1 MEKELNSKESLA
13 LITSM
18 IQEAKKEAAGDG
30 SFQLLL
36 WGWVV
41 ALCNLGHFVLEK
53 VGYDLPWIVWILI
66 IPAMIWSFAHEW
78 KVKKKARIKTH
89 LDQFLGQLWI
99 GIFVAMCIVLSFMPV
114 LEFRHNPIIL
124 LLAAIGVFAT
134 GSIIR
139 VKMVRVGGMI
149 LAIGAIIAF
158 TLSVE
163 DQYLVAGIA
172 MILGYLVPGYYLKSS
187 MTGKSHTGMPR

>member
-1 MEKELNSKESLA
+1 MERELNSKESLA

-41 ALCNLGHFVLEK
+41 ALCNLGHFALAK
-53 VGYDLPWIVWILI
+53 MGFDQPYIIWLLI
-66 IPAMIWSFAHEW
+66 IPAIIWSFAHEW
-78 KVKKKARIKTH
+78 NNRKKSRIKTH
-89 LDQFLGQLWI
+89 LDQVLGQLWI
-99 GIFVAMCIVLSFMPV
+99 GVFAAMCIVLAFMPV
-114 LEFRHNPIIL
+114 LGFRHNPIIL
-124 LLAAIGVFAT
+124 LLAAVGVFAT

-139 VKMVRVGGMI
+139 VKMVRAGGMI

-158 TLSVE
+158 MMPINE
-163 DQYLVAGIA
+163 QYLVAGIT

-187 MTGKSHTGMPR
+187 MTRMPHAGLII

>member
-1 MEKELNSKESLA
+1 MERELNSKESLA

-18 IQEAKKEAAGDG
+18 IQQAKKEAAGDG

-41 ALCNLGHFVLEK
+41 AMCNIGHYVLVK
-53 VGYDLPWIVWILI
+53 AGFDQPYVVWLLI
-66 IPAMIWSFAHEW
+66 IPALIWSFGHEW
-78 KVKKKARIKTH
+78 NKRKKSRIRTH
-89 LDQFLGQLWI
+89 LDQFLAQLWI
-99 GIFVAMCIVLSFMPV
+99 GVFVAMCIVLTFMPV

-139 VKMVRVGGMI
+139 VKVVKAGGVI
-149 LAIGAIIAF
+149 LAIGAIIGF
-158 TLSVE
+158 TLPID
-163 DQYLVAGIA
+163 DQYLAAGIS
-172 MILGYLVPGYYLKSS
+172 MVLGYLIPGYYLKNQ
-187 MTGKSHTGMPR
+187 KS

>member
-18 IQEAKKEAAGDG
+18 IQQAKKEAAGDG

-41 ALCNLGHFVLEK
+41 ALCNLGHYTLVKAEFEMPWVVWLLM
-53 VGYDLPWIVWILI
+53 LPAI
-66 IPAMIWSFAHEW
+66 IWSIGHEW
-78 KVKKKARIKTH
+78 NKRKKSRIKTH

-99 GIFVAMCIVLSFMPV
+99 GVFVAMCIVLSFMSV

-139 VKMVRVGGMI
+139 VKVVKAGGVI

-158 TLSVE
+158 TLPVD
-163 DQYLVAGIA
+163 DQYLAAGIA
-172 MILGYLVPGYYLKSS
+172 MVLGYLIPGYYLKNQ
-187 MTGKSHTGMPR
+187 KS

>member
-18 IQEAKKEAAGDG
+18 IKEAKKEAAGDG

-41 ALCNLGHFVLEK
+41 AICNLGHFALVK
-53 VGYDLPWIVWILI
+53 AGYDQPWLVWLLM
-66 IPAMIWSFAHEW
+66 IPAVIWSFAHEW
-78 KVKKKARIKTH
+78 NKRNKSRIKTH
-89 LDQFLGQLWI
+89 LDQFIGQLWI
-99 GIFVAMCIVLSFMPV
+99 GVFVAMCIVLTFMPV

-139 VKMVRVGGMI
+139 VKMVRAGGMI

-158 TLSVE
+158 TLPVN
-163 DQYLVAGIA
+163 DQYLVAGIT
-172 MILGYLVPGYYLKSS
+172 MILGYLVPGYYLKNQ
-187 MTGKSHTGMPR
+187 KS

>member
-1 MEKELNSKESLA
+1 MEKELNSRESLA

-41 ALCNLGHFVLEK
+41 ALCNLGHYILTKLNYE
-53 VGYDLPWIVWILI
+53 LPWIVWLLI
-66 IPAMIWSFAHEW
+66 IPALIWSFVHEW
-78 KVKKKARIKTH
+78 KTKKRARIKTH
-89 LDQFLGQLWI
+89 LDQFLAQLWI
-99 GIFVAMCIVLSFMPV
+99 GVFVAMCIVLTFMPV

-139 VKMVRVGGMI
+139 VKVVKAGGII
-149 LAIGAIIAF
+149 LAVGAIIGF
-158 TLSVE
+158 TLPID
-163 DQYLVAGIA
+163 DQYLAAGIS
-172 MILGYLVPGYYLKSS
+172 MVLGYLIPGYYLKNQ
-187 MTGKSHTGMPR
+187 KS